1 MGDRDE
7 NVTWNHSANILIDVG
22 ELIAAGQLTG
32 LLPEQESPAAINT
45 PTSIN
50 IFHDSRSH
58 FDPGPPSNVNTVLYN
73 GEAPII
79 YNV

>member
-32 LLPEQESPAAINT
+32 LLPGAGKWVKGQ
-45 PTSIN
+45 
-50 IFHDSRSH
+50 
-58 FDPGPPSNVNTVLYN
+58 Y
-73 GEAPII
+73 
-79 YNV
+79 